1 MPNASFVL
9 KALRILSLDE
19 MKKLSE
25 IMKVRVPAPKKAAGG
40 ELIVWD
46 EEEEIHEMPS
56 AGPHESAKILAF
68 PKKNINEIEPLKLTD
83 PNAVGEDNSSLL
95 HTDLVLL
102 QKQISR
108 QTEESI
114 QRQEA
119 FKGYKKSTEMYVV
132 KESTI
137 DGKDKIRFASTNG
150 VLVNK
155 KQA

>member
-1 MPNASFVL
+1 M
-9 KALRILSLDE
+9 
-19 MKKLSE
+19 KLSE
-25 IMKVRVPAPKKAAGG
+25 ILKVRVPVAKKAAGG

-46 EEEEIHEMPS
+46 EDEEVTEHSPEP
-56 AGPHESAKILAF
+56 EKNAKILSF
-68 PKKNINEIEPLKLTD
+68 PKKTINEIESLEIKNQ
-83 PNAVGEDNSSLL
+83 NAVTEDQSSFV
-95 HTDLVLL
+95 HTDLMLW
-102 QKQISR
+102 QREISR
-108 QTEESI
+108 HSDENV
-114 QRQEA
+114 QRKEA

>member
-1 MPNASFVL
+1 MPAPVSFVL

-19 MKKLSE
+19 MKRLSE
-25 IMKVRVPAPKKAAGG
+25 ILKVRVSAPKKAAGG

-46 EEEEIHEMPS
+46 DEEEVSEHQPAPEKNATIIP
-56 AGPHESAKILAF
+56 F
-68 PKKNINEIEPLKLTD
+68 PKKTINEIEPLEIKNQD
-83 PNAVGEDNSSLL
+83 AVSDDQSSFV
-95 HTDLVLL
+95 HTDLMLW
-102 QKQISR
+102 QREISR
-108 QTEESI
+108 HSDENVH
-114 QRQEA
+114 RNEA
-119 FKGYKKSTEMYVV
+119 FKGYKKSTEMYIV